1 MADENKKLSLM
12 EKINKIRM
20 EMNIDKNNK
29 NDFGKYNYRSV
40 EQIYSKL
47 VPLLQENNLNYSIIK
62 ETAQQC
68 GNFLVIHLEAR
79 FEDLENGR
87 AMTTEMDVPMTC
99 FEKKGMDSNQVYG
112 SLLSYSRK
120 YIICRDFQIRAGL
133 DELDSDSNQTSER
146 EEFTLKIEMCNT
158 SKEVTKLMNEDF
170 PKLKYNSKNQE
181 LRNFAI
187 QKYHELKEKETPQQQ
202 TASQVMTKEQF
213 KQKWESDEH
222 GGGIVFD
229 DIADCAKAWGISQN
243 PKTRPISVIRYQVL
257 KAAGVSD
264 AEDYKPEDYE

>member
-158 SKEVTKLMNEDF
+158 SK
-170 PKLKYNSKNQE
+170 
-181 LRNFAI
+181 
-187 QKYHELKEKETPQQQ
+187 
-202 TASQVMTKEQF
+202 
-213 KQKWESDEH
+213 
-222 GGGIVFD
+222 
-229 DIADCAKAWGISQN
+229 
-243 PKTRPISVIRYQVL
+243 
-257 KAAGVSD
+257 
-264 AEDYKPEDYE
+264 